1 MHAARLAA
9 LEGAVLALLREA
21 QQEQDGPDGLEVSV
35 QLTFDGAV
43 SIDLQWLSGGLPV
56 AGESL

>member
-9 LEGAVLALLREA
+9 LEGAILALMRAA
-21 QQEQDGPDGLEVSV
+21 QLEQDGPDGLEVSA
-35 QLTFDGAV
+35 QLTFDGHVA
-43 SIDLQWLSGGLPV
+43 IDLQWLAGGLPV